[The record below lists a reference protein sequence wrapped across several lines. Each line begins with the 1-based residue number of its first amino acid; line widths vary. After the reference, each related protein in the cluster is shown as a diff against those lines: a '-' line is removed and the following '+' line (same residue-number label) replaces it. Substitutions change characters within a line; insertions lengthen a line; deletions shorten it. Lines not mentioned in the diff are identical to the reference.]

1 MRFSICLSIILLGAC
16 GVKQDHSAASQQGTA
31 ALELRYATGFRIT
44 KIEGAKLVEVLH
56 PYQNS
61 NTIIKYL
68 LVKRGQPVPSHD
80 EDVEVIRIP
89 IQTIVCT
96 STTHIPLLDYL
107 DASEKLIGFPTTDY
121 ISSTRIRERIDSGF
135 VSNLGIED
143 AMNLE
148 RLVVLKP
155 DLVMSYS
162 VSGRQGQTKK
172 INELGIPVVI
182 NAEYLETHPLGRA
195 EWIKFMA
202 AFLDKESQANEV
214 FSIIEN
220 NYLAAKELVRSELN
234 QPTVLSGIVYNDAW
248 FLPGGQNY
256 ASRILKDAGYRY
268 LWEGDSTIGFLRLS
282 FEAVYEKAKDADY
295 WIGVGSFNSLE
306 DLKNADNRYALFKAF
321 KDRNVYTYD
330 VRKGEKGGSEFF
342 ELGYLR
348 PDIIL
353 KDLIKIYRPELIK
366 DHQLYFHRKLE

>member
-1 MRFSICLSIILLGAC
+1 
-16 GVKQDHSAASQQGTA
+16 
-31 ALELRYATGFRIT
+31 
-44 KIEGAKLVEVLH
+44 
-56 PYQNS
+56 
-61 NTIIKYL
+61 
-68 LVKRGQPVPSHD
+68 
-80 EDVEVIRIP
+80 
-89 IQTIVCT
+89 
-96 STTHIPLLDYL
+96 
-107 DASEKLIGFPTTDY
+107 
-121 ISSTRIRERIDSGF
+121 
-135 VSNLGIED
+135 
-143 AMNLE
+143 MNLE

-172 INELGIPVVI
+172 IIELGIPVVI

-220 NYLAAKELVRSELN
+220 NYLAAKELVSSELN

-295 WIGVGSFNSLE
+295 WIGVGSFISLE